1 MKQITK
7 LPNDRVKTVSK
18 VTLSDCFLVLKD
30 RINDLK
36 IHIKKDFYPYIA
48 GKKLIAKTADFF
60 FFIILRDKI
69 QKMY

>member
-1 MKQITK
+1 MTE
-7 LPNDRVKTVSK
+7 LRLSAN

-60 FFIILRDKI
+60 FYHFKS
-69 QKMY
+69 